1 MLTLFPSGHS
11 DLGCGHIPGAWL
23 AWVPRLECPG
33 AEGAPSMWQAVCL
46 HKEPGVLLPSAEPPD
61 TGMRNE
67 EFGVNIYI
75 LIHNQKD
82 DQKLTA
88 EKQREVYWTL

>member
-1 MLTLFPSGHS
+1 
-11 DLGCGHIPGAWL
+11 
-23 AWVPRLECPG
+23 
-33 AEGAPSMWQAVCL
+33 MWQAVCL

-88 EKQREVYWTL
+88 EKQREVY